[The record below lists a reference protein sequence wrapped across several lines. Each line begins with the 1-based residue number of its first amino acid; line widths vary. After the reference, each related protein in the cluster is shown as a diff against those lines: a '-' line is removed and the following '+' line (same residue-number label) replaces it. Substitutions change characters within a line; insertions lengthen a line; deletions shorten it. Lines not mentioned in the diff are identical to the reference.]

1 MSEFSECLNRIRI
14 NKNLYVIDLA
24 RLMNMDPSTI
34 SKWISGERKPRSRDV
49 LDKLL
54 GKMKLSD
61 YDKKILIEAYEE
73 ELIGKEN
80 YTCIKLWKEIIDEI
94 KNKKYKIF
102 LKNIITNIMEGKGS
116 VKCPYFQ
123 NV

>member
-61 YDKKILIEAYEE
+61 YDRKILIEAYEE

-80 YTCIKLWKEIIDEI
+80 YICIKLWKEIIDEI
-94 KNKKYKIF
+94 KNKK
-102 LKNIITNIMEGKGS
+102 
-116 VKCPYFQ
+116 
-123 NV
+123 

>member
-1 MSEFSECLNRIRI
+1 
-14 NKNLYVIDLA
+14 
-24 RLMNMDPSTI
+24 MDPSTI

-61 YDKKILIEAYEE
+61 YDRKILIEAYEE

-80 YTCIKLWKEIIDEI
+80 HTCIKLWKEIIDEI
-94 KNKKYKIF
+94 KNKK
-102 LKNIITNIMEGKGS
+102 
-116 VKCPYFQ
+116 
-123 NV
+123 